1 MPWPVTLK
9 NLIWM
14 VLWRPTRSSRT
25 NTPKRCPFHH
35 RGLEC
40 KRRKSRDTWSNKFG
54 LGVQN
59 EAGQRLTEFCHE
71 NTLVIAN
78 SLFQQ
83 HRRQLYTWTSL
94 DGQHWNQTDCILCSQ
109 RWRSSIQS
117 TKTRPGADCGSDHE
131 LLIAKFTCYSRNIW
145 TSCFCI
151 PMPYD
156 EKDTF
161 WLLGL

>member
-40 KRRKSRDTWSNKFG
+40 KRRKSRDTWSNRK
-54 LGVQN
+54 N
-59 EAGQRLTEFCHE
+59 WPWSNRKNWPWSNRENWPWSTKWSRENAG
-71 NTLVIAN
+71 VIAN
-78 SLFQQ
+78 TLFQE
-83 HRRQLYTWTSL
+83 HRRRLYTWTSP
-94 DGQHWNQTDCILCSQ
+94 DGQSLNHTDYILCRQ

-117 TKTRPGADCGSDHE
+117 AKTSPGAHCGSDHGSLLPNSE
-131 LLIAKFTCYSRNIW
+131 LNWRK
-145 TSCFCI
+145 
-151 PMPYD
+151 
-156 EKDTF
+156 
-161 WLLGL
+161 